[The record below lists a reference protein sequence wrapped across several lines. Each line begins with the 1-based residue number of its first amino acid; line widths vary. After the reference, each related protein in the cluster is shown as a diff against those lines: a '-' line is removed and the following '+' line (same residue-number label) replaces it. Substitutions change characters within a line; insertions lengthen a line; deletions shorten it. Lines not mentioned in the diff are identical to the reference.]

1 MSVTALPRITLRDR
15 AAEALRGAVLTG
27 QLPPGAPVVEVALA
41 RDLGIS
47 RAPLREAIR
56 QLLEEGLLVQPRA
69 WAGVTVAPVDAKMAT
84 ELYTLRTALE
94 IFAFEQLWEKRDGRF
109 RAELRRRHAML
120 TEAIDAGD
128 DPATIVAELALH
140 SVAYECAGH
149 GLLLSTWEGLK
160 GRLQLYRAAH
170 HVAHGRRGP
179 RRDAHDDYV
188 RRALGRDLEA
198 MRAELRTHMR
208 RGLET
213 VLRFLAAQ
221 PPTKEASR

>member
-15 AAEALRGAVLTG
+15 AAEALRDAVLTG

-69 WAGVTVAPVDAKMAT
+69 WAGVTVAPVDAAMAT
-84 ELYTLRTALE
+84 ELYSLRTALE
-94 IFAFEQLWEKRDGRF
+94 IFAFEQIWENRDTKF
-109 RAELRRRHAML
+109 RAELRRRHAVL

-140 SVAYECAGH
+140 SVAYEHAGH

-160 GRLQLYRAAH
+160 GRLQLYWAAH

-213 VLRFLAAQ
+213 VLRFLATQ